1 MYPFSMVLIDLA
13 RLGLA
18 EPARVVLSELA
29 RAQLGTG
36 LAKLEL
42 AYLLLVALACPNP
55 AELA

>member
-1 MYPFSMVLIDLA
+1 MVLIDLA